1 MIAPAW
7 REQDMPPECPACGGK
22 PDHHPVACT
31 EPGQPV
37 KPTPAP
43 KEAPVAIKRDLSDL
57 PPADG
62 LTPDEHPRFA
72 PLLAEWWSTRDSDH
86 VPSGKAFI
94 HSDAGKCARAISYR
108 LAGIPKSDPMDL
120 PGWHNVE
127 LGTLI
132 HEAWQEAL
140 PAMFTVERAQALFDD
155 RTVTDV
161 AITIEAGVGHEEV
174 DSIGFIDAVVTI
186 FFDGDHAPY
195 VIAVELKSQGG
206 WGFKNSIGKA
216 RKGSAAEGPNDGH
229 LLQAALNGLAVD
241 ADEVVV
247 AYIAKECL
255 SATQYRNVEPA
266 ARFTAEWTFTREQY
280 EPLARQELA
289 RVAAVLELAER
300 GLLAP
305 RKLPDMPPRSEITD
319 PSTGEWQQVLVD
331 DDGTETLG
339 EVGSAFWCSY
349 CAYQTLC
356 ATTEAGRIPIESV
369 VAIGEV
375 A

>member
-1 MIAPAW
+1 MTHPQMIAPAW
-7 REQDMPPECPACGGK
+7 REQPWPAECPRCGDRPHGSN
-22 PDHHPVACT
+22 PCT
-31 EPGQPV
+31 F
-37 KPTPAP
+37 TPAP

-108 LAGIPKSDPMDL
+108 LAKIPKSDPMDL
-120 PGWHNVE
+120 PGFHNVE

-140 PAMFTVERAQALFDD
+140 PAMFTVERAQAMFPD
-155 RTVTDV
+155 RSVV
-161 AITIEAGVGHEEV
+161 SVGINVEVEVHHEVV
-174 DSIGFIDAVVTI
+174 DSIGFIDAVVTVT
-186 FFDGDHAPY
+186 FAGGPDY

-216 RKGSAAEGPNDGH
+216 RKGAAAEGPNDGH

-255 SATQYRNVEPA
+255 SATQYRDVEPA
-266 ARFTAEWTFTREQY
+266 ARFTAEWTFTRDQY
-280 EPLARQELA
+280 EPLARDEIA
-289 RVAAVLELAER
+289 RMAKVLELNRE

-331 DDGTETLG
+331 EDGTETLG
-339 EVGSAFWCSY
+339 DVGRAFWCSY
-349 CAYQTLC
+349 CSYQTLC
-356 ATTEAGRIPIESV
+356 ATTEAGRIPVESV
-369 VAIGEV
+369 VAIKAV